1 MAVQPLIA
9 LMKCLRRMFN
19 SALKNILKNAA
30 QWQIPD
36 AEGYAK
42 ALIEKNVLMRFNPL
56 NMKLTRS
63 IRPMAKRRLLPLVLV

>member
-1 MAVQPLIA
+1 
-9 LMKCLRRMFN
+9 MFN
-19 SALKNILKNAA
+19 SVLKTFENAA

-42 ALIEKNVLMRFNPL
+42 ALIEKNVLMRSNPL

-63 IRPMAKRRLLPLVLV
+63 IRQMAKRHLSPLVLA